1 MSTGEAGPLL
11 NLSTQ
16 HLDYLRAA
24 LTAPTWALAAEQLG
38 VTPSAL
44 SQGLGELERRL
55 GVPLFERQGRRR
67 VLRPE
72 ARPVA
77 AYAERVLAQTRDLG
91 HWAAQARS
99 GRAGRLRLGMID
111 AAAVHHFP
119 DAVRAFRQERPDLE
133 LHLTVAPS
141 GTLLAALRRAELD
154 LVVCV
159 GPPSSLA
166 DVRVEPL
173 LDEPLHLH
181 SPDGRAGEPATWGP
195 WVAFPAG
202 SHTRSLVAAAVR
214 ARGAPFEVVAE
225 SHQPEVL
232 REMVRLGMGWAVL
245 PAPAGGAPDAG
256 SSTRIDGPPLLWR
269 SLVAARRIDGMA
281 SPALDA
287 LLERLSRPVP
297 GAPAESADEPRPQA

>member
-1 MSTGEAGPLL
+1 VSEAPEPLL

-16 HLDYLRAA
+16 QLDYLRAA
-24 LTAPTWALAAEQLG
+24 VEAPTWALAAEQVG

-55 GVPLFERQGRRR
+55 GLPLFERRGRGR

-91 HWAAQARS
+91 RWAAEARS
-99 GRAGRLRLGMID
+99 GRVGRLRLGMID
-111 AAAVHHFP
+111 AAAVQHFP

-141 GTLLAALRRAELD
+141 GTLLEALSRAELD

-159 GPPSSLA
+159 RPPFPPA

-173 LDEPLHLH
+173 LDEPLYLH
-181 SPDGRAGEPATWGP
+181 SPDGRAGHPATWGP

-214 ARGAPFEVVAE
+214 RRGAPFEVVAE

-232 REMVRLGMGWAVL
+232 REMVRLGLGWAVL
-245 PAPAGGAPDAG
+245 PAPAGGPSDAG
-256 SSTRIDGPPLLWR
+256 STTRIDGPPLLWR
-269 SLVAARRIDGMA
+269 SLVAARRIDAVA

-287 LLERLSRPVP
+287 LVGRLSQP
-297 GAPAESADEPRPQA
+297 GAAPPGSG